1 MNKEMV
7 GKDKPFCLTSR
18 LLLGPRPK
26 TCPVGNTT
34 RLVTSTFHSS
44 QDMMVGLGQSG
55 DPTQSPHRNPEICG
69 NGEGCVKQTITKIIT
84 KFIKFAYFW
93 PQVSLFPQEQNITL
107 GAVNW
112 HLKIKARPVIHNISE
127 CVQKCNSNAAL
138 DTDGKALEKETDC
151 SQLAKM

>member
-1 MNKEMV
+1 MPVIYECEYICENKNECPVPKKLSEQIKQKLENIASKSVFAMNKEMV

-55 DPTQSPHRNPEICG
+55 DPT
-69 NGEGCVKQTITKIIT
+69 
-84 KFIKFAYFW
+84 
-93 PQVSLFPQEQNITL
+93 
-107 GAVNW
+107 
-112 HLKIKARPVIHNISE
+112 
-127 CVQKCNSNAAL
+127 
-138 DTDGKALEKETDC
+138 
-151 SQLAKM
+151 